1 MDTSIYIREYRSDKE
16 DAKTVILFHDIG
28 GGHYTFDSLIPLLV
42 EEGLHVVSFDYLGHG
57 LSSGTRGHFESIDE
71 VKNFLKELY
80 YNSKLAQGDE
90 VYTLAVNQGAL
101 ISLLFS
107 TLFDNVKGNIFLN
120 PKIRI
125 EFNKNLKNELLSKI
139 PWQPNF
145 LSRYHIKLSKQSND
159 LTANNFVTKRTLI
172 VLNQILKKVQLDVY
186 FMECRNLIFSSN
198 KDSII
203 FETIMSEFR
212 DEIEIPEFNSVKAI
226 KKQDIIFKETYNW
239 IYEN

>member
-1 MDTSIYIREYRSDKE
+1 MDTSIYIREYRCDKE
-16 DAKTVILFHDIG
+16 GAKTLILFHDIG
-28 GGHYTFDSLIPLLV
+28 GGHYTYDSLIPLLV
-42 EEGLHVVSFDYLGHG
+42 EEGVNVVSFDYLGHG
-57 LSSGTRGHFESIDE
+57 LSSGTRGHFESINQ
-71 VKNFLKELY
+71 VKNFLNELY
-80 YNSKLAQGDE
+80 HHSKLAQGDE

-120 PKIRI
+120 PKIRT
-125 EFNKNLKNELLSKI
+125 EFNKNLKNELISKI

-145 LSRYHIKLSKQSND
+145 LSRSHIKLSKQSND

-212 DEIEIPEFNSVKAI
+212 DEIEIPEFNSVKTI

-239 IYEN
+239 IHEN